1 MLGTSEASALM
12 RQAWWREHNYQAAR
26 AGLNPAAVTDPM
38 GLEISKS

>member
-12 RQAWWREHNYQAAR
+12 RQAWWREHNCQGAQ
-26 AGLNPAAVTDPM
+26 AGLNPAAVNDST